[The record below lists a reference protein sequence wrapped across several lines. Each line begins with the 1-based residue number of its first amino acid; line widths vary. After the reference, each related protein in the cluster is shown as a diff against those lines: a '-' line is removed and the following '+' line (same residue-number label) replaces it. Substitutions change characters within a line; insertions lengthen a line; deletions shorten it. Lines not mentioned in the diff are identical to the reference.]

1 MSPTVNFNLLANSDL
16 LCKNK
21 FFFKERFVAFF
32 ALEADMLFKKF
43 FNKFAFRLNNAWNT
57 LHQGFPTRGT
67 VHVPL
72 WVGEGGA
79 Q

>member
-43 FNKFAFRLNNAWNT
+43 FNKFAFRLNNA
-57 LHQGFPTRGT
+57 
-67 VHVPL
+67 
-72 WVGEGGA
+72 
-79 Q
+79 